1 MPAFKRSANVL
12 FKQKVDL
19 YAHKN
24 SWNLKIVKN
33 TCSSNGIKI
42 LNSITYP
49 NFHYLVK
56 QECLPTNGLLISI
69 WTLKYNRRNNFITE
83 KTSTHLSFRYF
94 NGLVTEQMNPELLL
108 MALDRFCTNSDDS
121 TPDQTQL
128 RLGHSGV

>member
-49 NFHYLVK
+49 HFHYLVK

-121 TPDQTQL
+121 TLDQTQL